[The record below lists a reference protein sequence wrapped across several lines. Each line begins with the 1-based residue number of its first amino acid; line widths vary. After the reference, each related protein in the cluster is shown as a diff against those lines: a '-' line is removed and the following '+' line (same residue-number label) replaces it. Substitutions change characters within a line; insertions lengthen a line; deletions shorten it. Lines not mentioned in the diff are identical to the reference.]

1 MSLVRRG
8 KHSYL
13 THNRQ
18 KKKKSASKKRPAWD
32 DSLTDLTSY
41 RANADDLEYR
51 KAVHQSKHL
60 PSVKFQREKKAAQK
74 DEILSTLGKLNPK
87 QLAIMKEILYNQDEL
102 QTVLNYS
109 DRLMDNV
116 KDVCGDNPKRYHA
129 FPSVTSAPGSDADA
143 FFKNNLP
150 SELPEYQ
157 SRLDLLSNKVMSS
170 VALND
175 EQEDPDEGS
184 QATSTYTSQIDME
197 RFRKLLAAEEEN
209 LKNACAT
216 PNQHDIFAKIQTDSD
231 SDLNTTT
238 PDTSVFGAPTSAVND
253 TKKVNRV
260 RKIIAEDPIQS
271 GTQVVLDGTVPAG
284 LSLSDLKKVLE
295 ELQSEMELY
304 EQNTGRIAAEK
315 EHRETFSGYTMAL
328 LSSVIKLSRYLRETE
343 EKLQAGKK
351 TQDVLAAEV
360 SDLKIIVDA
369 LTSDLIQTQ
378 EMYQNLESELRNYQ
392 QRMDQEI
399 CFLKRQAGLPLSDCC
414 KEENVSPA
422 SSSLAAAAFPS
433 LPQTLIP
440 PPHLSTTNKYEM
452 EARNMIRKT
461 KSLEPE
467 KSENHPGLILN
478 KQIEPFFPVFQ
489 SAFQLS
495 PPVQKTRVFTQN
507 GTGQQLSLVGIEE
520 LALNTPSHVG
530 QAQKVPSIQA
540 SVHQALPKQ
549 HVTDIVIPKPI
560 QLGQSQNLSASVP
573 NSSPQGIINCQS
585 NDVENVQFHSEPT
598 EEFGDNTDSNN
609 GNEEMSRSVMLTQIE
624 ELNKQHQQAE
634 RLLKMLL
641 QSDQQLGAGVSPGLA
656 PEELRSE
663 LSHEIHI
670 EQPDSMKQDHLLSVS
685 DANSTSIGKFPQ
697 DQVSSPQSQEFSIAV

>member
-1 MSLVRRG
+1 M
-8 KHSYL
+8 KAE
-13 THNRQ
+13 TIN
-18 KKKKSASKKRPAWD
+18 ASWKNLWHEIIHDYKGFTPGD
-32 DSLTDLTSY
+32 ISQV
-41 RANADDLEYR
+41 
-51 KAVHQSKHL
+51 AVES
-60 PSVKFQREKKAAQK
+60 
-74 DEILSTLGKLNPK
+74 
-87 QLAIMKEILYNQDEL
+87 
-102 QTVLNYS
+102 
-109 DRLMDNV
+109 
-116 KDVCGDNPKRYHA
+116 
-129 FPSVTSAPGSDADA
+129 
-143 FFKNNLP
+143 
-150 SELPEYQ
+150 
-157 SRLDLLSNKVMSS
+157 
-170 VALND
+170 
-175 EQEDPDEGS
+175 DEGS

-216 PNQHDIFAKIQTDSD
+216 PNQHDIFAKIQADSE
-231 SDLNTTT
+231 SDKNTIT
-238 PDTSVFGAPTSAVND
+238 PDTSLFGAPNSAVND

-304 EQNTGRIAAEK
+304 EQNTGRITAEK

-343 EKLQAGKK
+343 EKLQAEKK
-351 TQDVLAAEV
+351 TRDVLAAEV

-399 CFLKRQAGLPLSDCC
+399 CLLKRQAGFPLSDCC

-422 SSSLAAAAFPS
+422 SSLAAAALPS

-467 KSENHPGLILN
+467 NSENHPGLNLN

-530 QAQKVPSIQA
+530 QPQKVPSIQA

-549 HVTDIVIPKPI
+549 HVTDIVISKTI
-560 QLGQSQNLSASVP
+560 QLETNDSPLDPLTATTVSLSLSL
-573 NSSPQGIINCQS
+573 
-585 NDVENVQFHSEPT
+585 NVT
-598 EEFGDNTDSNN
+598 L
-609 GNEEMSRSVMLTQIE
+609 V
-624 ELNKQHQQAE
+624 
-634 RLLKMLL
+634 
-641 QSDQQLGAGVSPGLA
+641 
-656 PEELRSE
+656 
-663 LSHEIHI
+663 
-670 EQPDSMKQDHLLSVS
+670 
-685 DANSTSIGKFPQ
+685 
-697 DQVSSPQSQEFSIAV
+697 